1 MATTTVR
8 VSESTR
14 DALTRLS
21 RERGVSTAE
30 LLDELVSRR
39 EQDELLEQMN
49 DAYARQHRDPPAREA
64 ERCDRDPW
72 ESTLLDGLSDL

>member
-30 LLDELVSRR
+30 LLDELVNRR
-39 EQDELLEQMN
+39 LQDELLEQMN
-49 DAYARQHRDPPAREA
+49 DAYARQRQDPAAWEA
-64 ERCDRDPW
+64 ERGDRGLW
-72 ESTLLDGLSDL
+72 ESTLLDGLSNL

>member
-39 EQDELLEQMN
+39 EQDEMLEQMN
-49 DAYARQHRDPPAREA
+49 DAFARQRQDSAAWEA
-64 ERCDRDPW
+64 ERSERGAW
-72 ESTLLDGLSDL
+72 ERTLLDGLGDL